1 MDPLTH
7 ALSGAVIRNFGFR
20 RQAAL
25 WVLVAAS
32 LAPDLDLVAG
42 FWGADVMLRH
52 HRGITH
58 GVLFLIAVP
67 VLAGVLFRKR
77 GGFLYYWFL
86 ATLGYGSHIALDL
99 TDSYGTRL
107 FAPLDWQRHAA
118 GLTFMAEPLI
128 ILGLVVSL
136 IIAGLKGNRARAVSF
151 VTAALMVFYVGV
163 KHHYHEKTEELLRA
177 SMDEYIIEEVSPL
190 PNEFMRW
197 WFIAHNGKK
206 IKTGFA
212 DLFTDTI
219 YIHKTYPMA
228 KDSYL
233 VERSK
238 DFGVVKNFLYF
249 AQYPYAEVSKNGKI
263 NVVKWR
269 ELSFGY
275 SSRDRFTATLDMG
288 EDGDLLDSRIRI

>member
-20 RQAAL
+20 RKAAL

-42 FWGADVMLRH
+42 LWGADVMLRY
-52 HRGITH
+52 HRGLTH
-58 GVLFLIAVP
+58 SFLFFFAVP
-67 VLAGVLFRKR
+67 VVVGFLLRKR
-77 GGFLYYWFL
+77 GSFFYYWFL
-86 ATLGYGSHIALDL
+86 TSLGYGSHIAIDMV
-99 TDSYGTRL
+99 DSYGARL
-107 FAPLDWQRHAA
+107 FAPLDWHRHAA
-118 GLTFMAEPLI
+118 GLTFIAEPLI
-128 ILGLVVSL
+128 ILGLFVSL
-136 IIAGLKGNRARAVSF
+136 LIAGINVNRARVVSF

-197 WFIAHNGKK
+197 WFIAHNGKT

-228 KDSYL
+228 NDSYL

-238 DFGVVKNFLYF
+238 DYGVVKNFLYF

-275 SSRDRFTATLDMG
+275 SSKDRLTATLDIG
-288 EDGDLLDSRIRI
+288 ENGDLIDSRIRI